1 MKPETRD
8 RCSLSSARSRPE
20 PRCSTDDPLPARGG
34 SERIRR
40 AHPDLRRGVAMSAE
54 GRIKELGLTLP
65 DPPKPGGNYV
75 PAVRVGNLLFLSGH
89 GPSRVEGKPSARGK
103 VGRDLST
110 EDGYKVAREVGVNLL
125 GTARALLGSLDKV
138 KRIVKVLGM
147 VNSAEGFGEQ
157 PKVINGFSDLMV
169 EVFGEQGRHARSA
182 VGMAELPSGIPVEI
196 EMILEVE

>member
-1 MKPETRD
+1 
-8 RCSLSSARSRPE
+8 
-20 PRCSTDDPLPARGG
+20 
-34 SERIRR
+34 
-40 AHPDLRRGVAMSAE
+40 MSAE
-54 GRIKELGLTLP
+54 GRIKELGITLP

-75 PAVRVGNLLFLSGH
+75 PGVRVGNLLFLSGH
-89 GPSRVEGKPSARGK
+89 GPSRVDGKPSARGK
-103 VGRDLST
+103 VGRDLSA

-125 GTARALLGSLDKV
+125 GTARSMLGSLDKV

-169 EVFGEQGRHARSA
+169 EIFEDQGRHARSA

>member
-1 MKPETRD
+1 
-8 RCSLSSARSRPE
+8 
-20 PRCSTDDPLPARGG
+20 
-34 SERIRR
+34 
-40 AHPDLRRGVAMSAE
+40 MSAE
-54 GRIKELGLTLP
+54 GRIKELGITLP

-75 PAVRVGNLLFLSGH
+75 PGVRVGNLLFLSGH
-89 GPSRVEGKPSARGK
+89 GPSRVDGKPSARGK
-103 VGRDLST
+103 VGRDLSA

-125 GTARALLGSLDKV
+125 GTARSVLGSLDKV

-169 EVFGEQGRHARSA
+169 EIFGDQGRHARSA

>member
-1 MKPETRD
+1 
-8 RCSLSSARSRPE
+8 
-20 PRCSTDDPLPARGG
+20 
-34 SERIRR
+34 
-40 AHPDLRRGVAMSAE
+40 MSAE

-75 PAVRVGNLLFLSGH
+75 PAVRVGTLLFLSGH

-125 GTARALLGSLDKV
+125 GTARAMLGSLDKV

-196 EMILEVE
+196 EMILEVQ